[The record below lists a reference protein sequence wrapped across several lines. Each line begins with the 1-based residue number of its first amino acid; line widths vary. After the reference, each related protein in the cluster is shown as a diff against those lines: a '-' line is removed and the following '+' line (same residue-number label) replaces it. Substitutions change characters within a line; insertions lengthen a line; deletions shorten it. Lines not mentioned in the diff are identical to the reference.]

1 MQDLKNI
8 LLQEGSMVDIFWKRS
23 HSKSPRT
30 RSRSPVGFYV
40 HLKNLSLNTS
50 KRDLRNLFRDTDLNN
65 DQIKFLYKDER
76 RTRYAFV
83 MFKNQRDYNTALG
96 LHKTVLQYRPV
107 LIDPVSRKEMMKI
120 FECYEKKR
128 PVSLEKERPGRVSQ
142 KYSQE
147 GFSCSGQKLCIYIRN
162 LPFDVTKGEVQKF
175 FADFSLVEDDIY
187 LLCDD
192 KGVGL
197 GEALVRF
204 KSEEQAMKAERLNR
218 QRFLGIEV
226 LLRLIS
232 EEQMQEFGVNFSWM
246 SNEKTEACSWSHDGD
261 DCSCLF

>member
-1 MQDLKNI
+1 
-8 LLQEGSMVDIFWKRS
+8 MVRI
-23 HSKSPRT
+23 
-30 RSRSPVGFYV
+30 
-40 HLKNLSLNTS
+40 
-50 KRDLRNLFRDTDLNN
+50 
-65 DQIKFLYKDER
+65 I
-76 RTRYAFV
+76 
-83 MFKNQRDYNTALG
+83 
-96 LHKTVLQYRPV
+96 
-107 LIDPVSRKEMMKI
+107 
-120 FECYEKKR
+120 ECYEKKR
-128 PVSLEKERPGRVSQ
+128 PESLEKERPGRVSQ

-147 GFSCSGQKLCIYIRN
+147 GFSGSGQKLCIYIRN

-232 EEQMQEFGVNFSWM
+232 EEQMQEFGVKSSWL
-246 SNEKTEACSWSHDGD
+246 SNERTQACSRSHDGD
-261 DCSCLF
+261 DCSCLFDLKDPSSCSFGQSESLRYHPKDLRKMGHFKHPQGYFRQSDRRSPEDFRHSPEDYRHPWEEHTSHSREEDWRLPLEDWKWPQEDDFRQCHEKDRS